1 MSHAQQLALISPLL
15 TIGGL
20 PSMAEIGALGRK
32 GIISLVNVSGIPL
45 SSLYDPLALSKF
57 RIDEQRFSD
66 IFSTNSAQELPS
78 TLPEVFSAQ
87 PVALPRAFGIAVASV
102 IGAWRQGNSVYLFCH
117 QGVGRAPAVALAAIH
132 FGFKIPLEDATAIV
146 EKMRP
151 QALVTNMSL
160 AAANWYR
167 QIHEKS

>member
-1 MSHAQQLALISPLL
+1 MSHSQLFAQVSPLV

-20 PSMAEIGALGRK
+20 PSVTEIGALGRR
-32 GIISLVNVSGIPL
+32 GIVNLVNVSGIPL
-45 SSLYDPLALSKF
+45 SSLYDPLALAKF

-66 IFSTNSAQELPS
+66 IFSTDSAQELTS
-78 TLPEVFSAQ
+78 ALPETFSSQ
-87 PVALPRAFGIAVASV
+87 SVALPRAFGIAVASV
-102 IGAWRQGNSVYLFCH
+102 IGAWRQGNSVFLFCH

-132 FGFKIPLEDATAIV
+132 SGFKVPLEDAAAIV

-151 QALVTNMSL
+151 QALVTNMSR

-167 QIHEKS
+167 QIHEKP